1 MKYQSTK
8 TGAIIETDCELGG
21 HWALLKEEVKK
32 EAPKKEKK
40 AKK

>member
-1 MKYQSTK
+1 MKYQSKK
-8 TGAIIETDCELGG
+8 TGAIIETDCELGD
-21 HWALLKEEVKK
+21 WVLLKEEVKK

>member
-1 MKYQSTK
+1 MKYQSKK

-21 HWALLKEEVKK
+21 HWVPLREEVKK